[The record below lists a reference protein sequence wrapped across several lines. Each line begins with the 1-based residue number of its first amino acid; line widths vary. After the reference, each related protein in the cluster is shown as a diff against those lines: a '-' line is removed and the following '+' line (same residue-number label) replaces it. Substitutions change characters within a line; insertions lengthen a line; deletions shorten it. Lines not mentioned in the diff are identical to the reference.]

1 ETETSTTQIQT
12 LTAKPPRT
20 TTPGSAITKY
30 IAVIFVRLI
39 RLDSTTR
46 LIQAATTT
54 TAAITTQTTTEIG
67 TAATVAG
74 IATRTATGIPIIAA
88 AGTGIAMEPM
98 VAQTI
103 FARRL

>member
-20 TTPGSAITKY
+20 TTPGLAIAKY

-54 TAAITTQTTTEIG
+54 ATAAITTQTTAAITTQTTTETG
-67 TAATVAG
+67 TGATVAG
-74 IATRTATGIPIIAA
+74 IATRTATGILTIVE
-88 AGTGIAMEPM
+88 AGTGI
-98 VAQTI
+98 
-103 FARRL
+103 